1 MVGACPRR
9 VAEKRC
15 SSGCRVTWGRGG
27 YKRAGEHTY
36 RALTFWLK
44 REPRRAYGPQAKGET
59 TALVCGGGEAL
70 AAAPAA
76 VAATAQVSTY
86 TVQST
91 SAFGHFSLRAISTCH
106 EVFMNT
112 HLEMHQLHSLW
123 RGVPPQE
130 CCWAL
135 PSASKHSANSP
146 GHHQPYECLS
156 APCCRCC
163 LTQLSCVSE
172 HKLRCIN
179 STAMSSTNGCTTM
192 LYW

>member
-106 EVFMNT
+106 EVFLNT
-112 HLEMHQLHSLW
+112 HLEMHELHSLW
-123 RGVPPQE
+123 RGSLHRSVAGHSPVLLSTLPTPPGITSLMSASAHPAAAA
-130 CCWAL
+130 AL
-135 PSASKHSANSP
+135 PS
-146 GHHQPYECLS
+146 
-156 APCCRCC
+156 
-163 LTQLSCVSE
+163 
-172 HKLRCIN
+172 
-179 STAMSSTNGCTTM
+179 
-192 LYW
+192 